1 MSGENEPPVDLQC
14 NPQIVNGALGKLGAA
29 RPDCVYPVVLM
40 LLSRACGRFRPTG
53 ERGDGGKID
62 RQSGTAFGERLDD
75 FPDYVCFP
83 TPQRLVQPT
92 RRH

>member
-1 MSGENEPPVDLQC
+1 
-14 NPQIVNGALGKLGAA
+14 
-29 RPDCVYPVVLM
+29 M
-40 LLSRACGRFRPTG
+40 LLSRGAGDFRPTG

-62 RQSGTAFGERLDD
+62 RQVAQLYGERLDD

-83 TPQRLVQPT
+83 TLSGWLQPT